1 MSDLKIGPWQV
12 NRRTLVYRGVE
23 GLEIKTSDGYRGELV
38 SHTGST
44 ETKRYSYEVRAWFLA
59 RAREIL
65 GEEPEPTPDAYAL
78 RLEHT
83 REARSE

>member
-1 MSDLKIGPWQV
+1 MSDLKIGYWKA
-12 NRRTLVYRGVE
+12 NRRTLSYKGVE
-23 GLEIKTSDGYRGELV
+23 GIEIKSADGYRGELV

-44 ETKRYSYEVRAWFLA
+44 EAKRYSYEIRKWFLE

-65 GEEPEPTPDAYAL
+65 GEEQEPTPDAYAL